1 MTSLTLLFA
10 DLLSAQNQAIELGKV
25 HWIRSIQTAQR
36 HAKSSGKPILILFQ
50 EVPGCLTCQNYGS
63 EVLSHPLMVEAI
75 ESYFVPLAIFNNKG
89 GSDREVLE
97 IFKEP
102 SWNNP
107 VVRIVSHDLTEWT
120 NRLSSNYSSLGLIEK
135 INTTILKTKG
145 KIPEWLQLLEEEFK
159 SQNREIDKVYIGM
172 PCFWSG
178 EKHYG
183 ALVGV
188 MATRAGFMAGAE
200 VVEVQ
205 FDPSKISLEKLIENG
220 QAFGQANKIFLPTN
234 QKIFMNSIIVKPI
247 SEFKADTESKY
258 YIYNSLYRFL
268 PMTRLQSSRTNSLL
282 GNLQCPDQILSPRQ
296 IHLLEKIKQNPSKYK
311 HHCIEQDIQ
320 EAWRNLIP

>member
-145 KIPEWLQLLEEEFK
+145 KN
-159 SQNREIDKVYIGM
+159 SRM
-172 PCFWSG
+172 ASASG
-178 EKHYG
+178 G
-183 ALVGV
+183 
-188 MATRAGFMAGAE
+188 R
-200 VVEVQ
+200 
-205 FDPSKISLEKLIENG
+205 I
-220 QAFGQANKIFLPTN
+220 
-234 QKIFMNSIIVKPI
+234 
-247 SEFKADTESKY
+247 
-258 YIYNSLYRFL
+258 
-268 PMTRLQSSRTNSLL
+268 
-282 GNLQCPDQILSPRQ
+282 
-296 IHLLEKIKQNPSKYK
+296 
-311 HHCIEQDIQ
+311 
-320 EAWRNLIP
+320 